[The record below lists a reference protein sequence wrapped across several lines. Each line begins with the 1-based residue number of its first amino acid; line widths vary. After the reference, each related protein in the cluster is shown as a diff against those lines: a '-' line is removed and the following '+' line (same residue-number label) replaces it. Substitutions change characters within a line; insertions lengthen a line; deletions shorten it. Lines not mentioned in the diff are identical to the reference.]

1 MFSAFISTK
10 WSWSSIT
17 KFLPQSYFEWMV
29 FVASP
34 MIPRTDQVPQVQMP
48 DAEKKNSMMMLLS
61 SAVTNLECFF
71 QKANAVMMW
80 CTMYIYIAQ
89 QLLSLIIYASI
100 WRGRILVSYPHVY
113 CFNWLNDD
121 ESASDFWRL
130 HLHFFHVRP
139 EIFPHS
145 PFLQGSAFISTRS
158 WTAMLIQ
165 ISWANS
171 SWFQGGRTPACF
183 IGETSARERCRQKY
197 LRFNDSI
204 LGKHTALLTYISAR
218 PHFVSPIEKKK
229 PDSRHT
235 VSCVRQCKQIPH
247 ILVIPPVN

>member
-1 MFSAFISTK
+1 
-10 WSWSSIT
+10 
-17 KFLPQSYFEWMV
+17 
-29 FVASP
+29 
-34 MIPRTDQVPQVQMP
+34 
-48 DAEKKNSMMMLLS
+48 MLLS
-61 SAVTNLECFF
+61 SAVANMECFL

-80 CTMYIYIAQ
+80 CTMYNVYIYVRVTQ
-89 QLLSLIIYASI
+89 PLLSLIIYASI

-139 EIFPHS
+139 EIFSHS

-171 SWFQGGRTPACF
+171 SWYFKVAGHTAYF
-183 IGETSARERCRQKY
+183 IGKTSAQERCRQKY

-204 LGKHTALLTYISAR
+204 LGKHTVLLTYISAR
-218 PHFVSPIEKKK
+218 PHFVSPIKKK
-229 PDSRHT
+229 RYLT
-235 VSCVRQCKQIPH
+235 RVTLWVAWGNAKNTTNIGW
-247 ILVIPPVN
+247 